1 MKKFN
6 GYVKGFSLIELMVVV
21 AIIGILMSIALPA
34 YNNHLITSR
43 RADAQRVLVEYA
55 QSLERYYT
63 ANGRYA
69 TASGGT
75 TCGGTAPSNPQMYT
89 IACAVNAGTGV
100 GTITATAT
108 GAQVSD
114 GNLTLT
120 TTGARTPTAKWKS

>member
-21 AIIGILMSIALPA
+21 AIIGILMSVALPA

-55 QSLERYYT
+55 QLLERGYT
-63 ANGRYA
+63 ANGSY
-69 TASGGT
+69 S
-75 TCGGTAPSNPQMYT
+75 CGTAPANPQMYT
-89 IACAVNAGTGV
+89 ITCAVAGGV

-120 TTGARTPTAKWKS
+120 TTGARTPATKWKS

>member
-69 TASGGT
+69 TTSGGAV
-75 TCGGTAPSNPQMYT
+75 CGGTAPSNPQMYT
-89 IACAVNAGTGV
+89 ISCAVAAGV

-108 GAQVSD
+108 GAQTSD
-114 GNLTLT
+114 GNLRLT
-120 TTGARTPTAKWKS
+120 TTGARTPTTKWKS